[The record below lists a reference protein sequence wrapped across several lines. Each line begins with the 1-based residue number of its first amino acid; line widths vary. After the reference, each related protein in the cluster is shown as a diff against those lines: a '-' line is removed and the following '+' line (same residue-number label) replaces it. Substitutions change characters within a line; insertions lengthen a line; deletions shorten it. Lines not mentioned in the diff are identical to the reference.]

1 MIKER
6 TDIVRIQTV
15 EQNKRIDKYA
25 NYRVEIVFFLIHSMP
40 LLNVLNTK
48 YKSRE
53 RKNDDKDGKK
63 K

>member
-25 NYRVEIVFFLIHSMP
+25 NYRVEIVSFLISMP

-48 YKSRE
+48 CKSRE